1 MDDVDSQAVSGTL
14 GEAYLERRRAVDS
27 LLDELSALALRG
39 DHETVRERV
48 RDFAETQRR
57 AFFAV
62 ALALTGSD
70 RFYGDVEAELGVDAG
85 DALRS
90 VGETYDD
97 LAEHFGIVRLEVAA
111 DRHNPVT
118 GLDVTT
124 TYHAEQA
131 VPLVAYTANSGEVG
145 LYDAR
150 GSPGEV
156 LATATYMVEATND
169 ALEAAT
175 AGDHPV
181 ATEELS
187 DLIDRREELESELA
201 ILRDRIDELRQAPTG
216 DG

>member
-14 GEAYLERRRAVDS
+14 GEAYLERQRTVDR
-27 LLDELSALALRG
+27 LLDELAGLALEG
-39 DHETVRERV
+39 DHESVRERV
-48 RDFAETQRR
+48 RAFAESNRR

-70 RFYGDVEAELGVDAG
+70 RFYGDVEAELGVPAG

-97 LAEHFGIVRLEVAA
+97 LAEHFGIVRLEIAA

-124 TYHAEQA
+124 TYHAEQE
-131 VPLVAYTANSGEVG
+131 VPLVDYTAHSGE
-145 LYDAR
+145 LALFESR

-169 ALEAAT
+169 ALDAAT
-175 AGDHPV
+175 SGDHAV

-187 DLIDRREELESELA
+187 ELIDRREELESELTA
-201 ILRDRIDELRQAPTG
+201 LRDQIDTLRQAPG
-216 DG
+216 GNG